1 MAKELKGVEKLNK
14 TIKGLISYYATGVI
28 ENLKFELSDE
38 FSYTEEE
45 NTITYSLEI
54 TDKNYWFKEFLE
66 KRFDL
71 KVTDNELFLILF
83 LHEFGHY
90 KHSKFYAMN
99 YLDCEEENDMDSYKD
114 DYYDDLMNFDYE
126 QRNWINK
133 KIRKSK
139 TIEEEKFYNMIY
151 FTLPEEIMA
160 TNYAV
165 ECFKNNKKHFTN
177 IIIDRIFKALNDF
190 YKINLTDDNI

>member
-1 MAKELKGVEKLNK
+1 MAKELKGIEKLNK
-14 TIKGLISYYATGVI
+14 TIGKLMGI

-38 FSYTEEE
+38 FSYIEEE

-54 TDKNYWFKEFLE
+54 TDKNYWFKDFLE

-71 KVTDNELFLILF
+71 KITDNELFLILF
-83 LHEFGHY
+83 LHEIGHY
-90 KHSKFYAMN
+90 KHSKFYVMN
-99 YLDCEEENDMDSYKD
+99 YLGCEEENDIDSYKD
-114 DYYDDLMNFDYE
+114 DYYDDLMKFDYD

-133 KIRKSK
+133 KIRRSK

-165 ECFKNNKKHFTN
+165 ECFKSNKEYLTH
-177 IIIDRIFKALNDF
+177 IIDRIFKALNNF